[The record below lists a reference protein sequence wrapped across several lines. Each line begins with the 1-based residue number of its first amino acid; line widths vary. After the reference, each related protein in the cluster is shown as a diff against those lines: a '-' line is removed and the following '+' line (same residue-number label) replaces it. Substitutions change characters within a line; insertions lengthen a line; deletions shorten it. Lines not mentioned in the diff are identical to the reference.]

1 MADGSTKRI
10 DNLTVTDVIWNP
22 ILKTPVLIKRVIK
35 GEENLPLIEVGTSM
49 KKVSVTEGHPFITKN
64 GTIAAKDLR
73 LGDEILTTTGD
84 FRPVSHWEILPANE
98 DEIVWNIEL
107 YKNSDNSRFD
117 HAIVADGV
125 LTGDLYLQQKLIKM
139 EQKE

>member
-49 KKVSVTEGHPFITKN
+49 KKVSVTKKVN
-64 GTIAAKDLR
+64 KGTM
-73 LGDEILTTTGD
+73 
-84 FRPVSHWEILPANE
+84 PANFTAHT
-98 DEIVWNIEL
+98 W
-107 YKNSDNSRFD
+107 
-117 HAIVADGV
+117 VA
-125 LTGDLYLQQKLIKM
+125 
-139 EQKE
+139 